1 MSGFIGFMG
10 GFSGFMGAFRKF
22 MGGFHQFMG
31 GSSSHTKKVGE
42 KQKFP
47 TNLRTYLVIAR
58 YKNTAKCAR
67 ETSTFGLN
75 VLSP

>member
-1 MSGFIGFMG
+1 MGGFIGFMG

-22 MGGFHQFMG
+22 MGGFSGFTGASPFQ
-31 GSSSHTKKVGE
+31 SKKVGE

-47 TNLRTYLVIAR
+47 TNSCTYLVIAR

>member
-1 MSGFIGFMG
+1 MG

-22 MGGFHQFMG
+22 MGGSPSQ
-31 GSSSHTKKVGE
+31 SKKVGE

>member
-1 MSGFIGFMG
+1 MGGFIGFMV
-10 GFSGFMGAFRKF
+10 AFRKF
-22 MGGFHQFMG
+22 MGGFLEFMSAFHQFMG
-31 GSSSHTKKVGE
+31 GSPFHTKKVGE